1 MRARREN
8 ELATEKV
15 KAEITGKVWKIVT
28 QPGQSLQEEETILIM
43 ESMKMEIPV
52 VAPVKGI
59 LKEIL
64 VKEGQDV
71 SEGQELAVIE
81 S

>member
-1 MRARREN
+1 M
-8 ELATEKV
+8 ATEKV

-52 VAPVKGI
+52 VAPVKGK
-59 LKEIL
+59 LQAIL
-64 VKEGQDV
+64 VQEGQDV

>member
-1 MRARREN
+1 
-8 ELATEKV
+8 LATEKV

-28 QPGQSLQEEETILIM
+28 QPGHALQEEETILIM

-52 VAPVKGI
+52 VAPIKGT
-59 LKEIL
+59 LRAIL
-64 VKEGQDV
+64 VQEGQDV

>member
-1 MRARREN
+1 
-8 ELATEKV
+8 LATEKV